1 MGKFFDA
8 VKSGIK
14 AATDSGPQRYTLVDR
29 LVHCPHC
36 GHDEFAEGRAQLN
49 TVGMSFLNL
58 DCADRSATTLACA
71 ECGRIQWFLQ
81 APERT
86 D

>member
-8 VKSGIK
+8 LKSGIK
-14 AATDSGPQRYTLVDR
+14 AATDSGPQRYTLEDR

-49 TVGMSFLNL
+49 TAGMSY
-58 DCADRSATTLACA
+58 RSATTLACA

>member
-1 MGKFFDA
+1 MGKFFSA
-8 VKSGIK
+8 LKSGIR
-14 AATDSGPQRYTLVDR
+14 AATDSGPHRYTLEDR

-36 GHDEFAEGRAQLN
+36 GHDEFAEGRPQLN
-49 TVGMSFLNL
+49 TSGMSFFN
-58 DCADRSATTLACA
+58 SATTLACA

-81 APERT
+81 APEQT